1 VSQEALPDKQQ
12 GLHIQLLGRFH
23 VYVGARHIEDAA
35 WRRRKAAAIVKLL
48 ALAPQHRLHREQ
60 LMDLLWPDLEPQA
73 AANNLRTTLHAAR
86 RVLVSPAVD
95 ASPQR
100 AQRALYLQGDPLEL
114 CPAGTVWV
122 DVHAFET
129 AATTARQAQDPAAYQ
144 AALALYTGELLPED
158 RYEEWVLRRREELH
172 SLHTS
177 LLIELAWLHE
187 AEGDLE
193 PAIET
198 LQRVVVQEPT
208 HEDAHVRLMRLYSR
222 SGQRYQALQQYRQL
236 EATLASELDAETSP
250 ATQQIHRELV
260 ERRFPLPTLDS
271 LTPSPPIHRHNL
283 PEPVTTY
290 VGREREMGEVKRLL
304 AETRLLTLTGPGGCG
319 KTRLALEV
327 GSRLGETYP
336 DGVWLVELAAMED
349 VDLVAEAVAAALGIP
364 EQPGRPLRETLCTA
378 MESKHLLLVLDNCE
392 HLVDACAALIDALL
406 RASPRLH
413 VLATSR
419 QTLGI
424 AGEQVWR
431 VPSLALPDPRRL
443 PPLDEIAQSEA
454 VRLFLDRARLSRPGF
469 DLTEEN
475 VGAIVEVCKRLD
487 GMPLAIELAAAR
499 LRVLSV
505 EQISVLLDD
514 RFRLLTDGSRAA
526 LPRQR
531 TLRATVD
538 WSYDLLGEAEKTLF
552 DRLSV
557 FAGGWTLEAAEAVCT
572 GSGVASDPSGLDLMA
587 GLVDQSLVLAEAG
600 EGSTVRYRLLETLRQ
615 YGQER
620 LAARKEAELMRC
632 RHAAY

>member
-1 VSQEALPDKQQ
+1 
-12 GLHIQLLGRFH
+12 
-23 VYVGARHIEDAA
+23 
-35 WRRRKAAAIVKLL
+35 
-48 ALAPQHRLHREQ
+48 
-60 LMDLLWPDLEPQA
+60 
-73 AANNLRTTLHAAR
+73 
-86 RVLVSPAVD
+86 
-95 ASPQR
+95 
-100 AQRALYLQGDPLEL
+100 
-114 CPAGTVWV
+114 
-122 DVHAFET
+122 
-129 AATTARQAQDPAAYQ
+129 
-144 AALALYTGELLPED
+144 
-158 RYEEWVLRRREELH
+158 
-172 SLHTS
+172 
-177 LLIELAWLHE
+177 
-187 AEGDLE
+187 
-193 PAIET
+193 
-198 LQRVVVQEPT
+198 
-208 HEDAHVRLMRLYSR
+208 
-222 SGQRYQALQQYRQL
+222 
-236 EATLASELDAETSP
+236 
-250 ATQQIHRELV
+250 
-260 ERRFPLPTLDS
+260 
-271 LTPSPPIHRHNL
+271 
-283 PEPVTTY
+283 
-290 VGREREMGEVKRLL
+290 MGEVKRLL
-304 AETRLLTLTGPGGCG
+304 AQTRLLTLAGPGGCG

-336 DGVWLVELAAMED
+336 DGVWLVELAAME
-349 VDLVAEAVAAALGIP
+349 VADLVAEAVAAALGIP

-419 QTLGI
+419 QPLGI

-443 PPLDEIAQSEA
+443 PLLDEVAQSEA
-454 VRLFLDRARLSRPGF
+454 VRLFLDRARLGRPGF

-572 GSGVASDPSGLDLMA
+572 GSGVASDPA
-587 GLVDQSLVLAEAG
+587 GNAPPVWSRAPGCTQG
-600 EGSTVRYRLLETLRQ
+600 G
-615 YGQER
+615 
-620 LAARKEAELMRC
+620 
-632 RHAAY
+632 